1 MRHWVGGTVNSADT
15 LHVNFL
21 QIMAKTKY
29 NLTLSSIYIHLY
41 NIMTLHHDLHFKT
54 IHQ

>member
-21 QIMAKTKY
+21 QIMAKTIFNITIKYICTSIKY
-29 NLTLSSIYIHLY
+29 NDAAS
-41 NIMTLHHDLHFKT
+41 
-54 IHQ
+54 

>member
-29 NLTLSSIYIHLY
+29 NITTIKYTYSSIQY
-41 NIMTLHHDLHFKT
+41 NDTAS
-54 IHQ
+54 

>member
-1 MRHWVGGTVNSADT
+1 MRHWVGCTVNSADT

-29 NLTLSSIYIHLY
+29 NITTIKYICTSIKY
-41 NIMTLHHDLHFKT
+41 NDAAS
-54 IHQ
+54 